1 MWGGRPPADYRVDR
15 PEVEAPRGAR
25 EPTGTNGPTL
35 TNTYQPHWLTDT
47 IECSSNHYTD
57 HNQHKPPTGETR
69 ILVEPLVVVI
79 AAGKRPAS
87 IPNLEAKPASA
98 DGTAPG
104 RVWESRTPPQHSIQ
118 RVGPGTRSFQAPP
131 VLSYAGHAHTRPR
144 STYGRDHTPKPNH
157 TLPVSV
163 CSIRARNAANT
174 HALRLLAYPL

>member
-1 MWGGRPPADYRVDR
+1 M
-15 PEVEAPRGAR
+15 EAPRGAR

-57 HNQHKPPTGETR
+57 HNQHNPHTLGDTR

-131 VLSYAGHAHTRPR
+131 VFYTRDTRIRDHAHLT
-144 STYGRDHTPKPNH
+144 SAHTP
-157 TLPVSV
+157 T
-163 CSIRARNAANT
+163 T
-174 HALRLLAYPL
+174 HCQSAIAALRRATVQRRTLCVRLRTRFRFFV